1 MWRDFQSDG
10 SVDRKVLNSP
20 VAFAGESF
28 KKQIT
33 LLPASSRECA
43 YSKKLHNFENELFF
57 ETTTDIL

>member
-10 SVDRKVLNSP
+10 SVDRKVLNFP
-20 VAFAGESF
+20 VAFAGELF

-43 YSKKLHNFENELFF
+43 YSKKLHNFEN
-57 ETTTDIL
+57 